1 MRYQSQPREGT
12 PENPTPVTVDSTD
25 TVLAGPFNLASLQ
38 STLMGISLTNL
49 DGAQTL
55 TAWVENSPDG
65 ITGWEAKRS
74 WAGLEDIGP
83 GETRN
88 EGFTCVYERWLRIV
102 GTASGAGL
110 SATIYV
116 EDFS

>member
-1 MRYQSQPREGT
+1 MRTPSRQREGT
-12 PENPTPVTVDSTD
+12 PAAPSPVTVDSTD
-25 TVLAGPFNLASLQ
+25 TVMAGPFDVTEATMVGLSV
-38 STLMGISLTNL
+38 TNL
-49 DGAQTL
+49 DGTQTL
-55 TAWVENSPDG
+55 TAWIENSPDG
-65 ITGWEAKRS
+65 TSGWEAKRN

-88 EGFTCVYERWLRIV
+88 EGFACSYERWLRVV

-116 EDFS
+116 EDFT